1 MSAPSLADAVARA
14 ARRAWPGATVGEL
27 TPLPGGR
34 SGVTLAT
41 ELRRPS
47 REPVRIVVK
56 AAPDGR
62 PAKGRHDV
70 ARQARI
76 LSALAG
82 HDGVVVPKVL
92 LQEAGP
98 PAFFVMEHCAG
109 EAVEPVLDPDG
120 RPPDLVRDRAL
131 AAARMLAALHGAP
144 RAFDEPVAPAGEL
157 RRWTA
162 TASAVDASLAPGAL
176 DLAELLGKKLPPEGG
191 RDVLVHG
198 DYRLGNLVF
207 ADRTI
212 TGLID
217 WEIWGVTKPGID
229 LGWFLVFCDA
239 GTFPGVGRP
248 VDGMPAAPEL
258 VAAYREAGGAEVEHL
273 AWYEAFGRFKMA
285 AIMAH
290 NLRRH
295 REGRH
300 VDPYQ
305 ERLPATIARLIETG
319 AERLRE

>member
-1 MSAPSLADAVARA
+1 MSAPSLADAVAEA

-62 PAKGRHDV
+62 PASGRHDV
-70 ARQARI
+70 SRQARI
-76 LSALAG
+76 LTALAG

-98 PAFFVMEHCAG
+98 PAFFAMEHCAG
-109 EAVEPVLDPDG
+109 EAVEPVLDPDD

-131 AAARMLAALHGAP
+131 AAAGMLAALHGAP
-144 RAFDEPVAPAGEL
+144 RTYDEPVALADEL

-176 DLAELLGKKLPPEGG
+176 DLAELLGKTLPPDGG

-207 ADRTI
+207 ANRTI

-217 WEIWGVTKPGID
+217 WEIWASPSLASTSAGSWCSATPTPSRGSGVPSTACPPRRN
-229 LGWFLVFCDA
+229 WS
-239 GTFPGVGRP
+239 RP
-248 VDGMPAAPEL
+248 TARPAARKWNIFL
-258 VAAYREAGGAEVEHL
+258 GTRRSAGSRWPPSWRTTCG
-273 AWYEAFGRFKMA
+273 G
-285 AIMAH
+285 
-290 NLRRH
+290 
-295 REGRH
+295 
-300 VDPYQ
+300 
-305 ERLPATIARLIETG
+305 IARGGTWTPIRSG
-319 AERLRE
+319 FPPRSHA